1 MPKTG
6 KSSDDDLLYLYDL
19 TVFMMFLEY
28 LTLSRETY
36 LFKTCHEAVCSMD
49 LKCYLSLATRV
60 AVKIELN

>member
-36 LFKTCHEAVCSMD
+36 CHEAVCSMD